1 MTFMNIVHKL
11 MKAVHSPR
19 LFLLI
24 LLNRSGFFL
33 PDRIYLSWKFYLE
46 MEKSLD
52 LRNPR
57 TFSEKL
63 QWLKLYNRKPE
74 YTVMVDKVEVKKY
87 VAEILGEEY
96 IIPTLGV
103 WDDPDAIDFDALP
116 EQFVLKCNHNSGGGM
131 YICKDKSQMDKQ
143 EVVRGLQKGL
153 RENYYLHGR
162 EWPYKNVPRKILAER
177 FMEDESGTDLKDYKF
192 FCFNG
197 VAKYCQVIANRSTDE
212 CIDFYDRDW
221 HHQEFIGLSPIAH
234 YSPIAHHS
242 PANYMDMLRMADKIA
257 SVVKAPFVRVD
268 FYNVKGHIYFGEIT
282 FFPLSGF
289 GEFRPQVWNN
299 KLGEDINLS
308 VI

>member
-1 MTFMNIVHKL
+1 MTFMNLVRKL

-19 LFLLI
+19 SFLLV
-24 LLNRSGFFL
+24 LLNRFGFFL
-33 PDRIYLSWKFYLE
+33 PDRLYLSWKFYLE
-46 MEKSLD
+46 MGKSLN
-52 LRNPR
+52 LRNPQ

-87 VAEILGEEY
+87 VAGILGEEY

-103 WDDPDAIDFDALP
+103 WDDPDKIDFDALP
-116 EQFVLKCNHNSGGGM
+116 ERFVLKCNHNSGGGM
-131 YICKDKSQMDKQ
+131 YICKDKSRMNKQ

-153 RENYYLHGR
+153 KENYYLHGR
-162 EWPYKNVPRKILAER
+162 EWPYKNVPRKIIAEK

-212 CIDFYDRDW
+212 CIDYYDRDW
-221 HHQEFIGLSPIAH
+221 NHQEFIGLSPIAH
-234 YSPIAHHS
+234 HSTVAHRS
-242 PANYMDMLRMADKIA
+242 PANYKDMLRMADKIA
-257 SVVKAPFVRVD
+257 SIVKSPFVRVD
-268 FYNVKGHIYFGEIT
+268 FYNIKGDIYFGEIT

-289 GEFRPQVWNN
+289 GEFRPQAWNN
-299 KLGEDINLS
+299 KLGEDIHLS

>member
-1 MTFMNIVHKL
+1 MNILDRITKYI
-11 MKAVHSPR
+11 HSPR
-19 LFLLI
+19 SFLLV
-24 LLNRSGFFL
+24 LLNRFGFFL
-33 PDRIYLSWKFYLE
+33 PDRLYLSWKFYLE
-46 MEKSLD
+46 MGKPLN
-52 LRNPR
+52 LRNPQ
-57 TFSEKL
+57 TFSEKM

-87 VAEILGEEY
+87 VAGILGEEY

-103 WDDPDAIDFDALP
+103 WDNPDAIDFDALP

-131 YICKDKSQMDKQ
+131 YICKDKSQMNKE
-143 EVVRGLQKGL
+143 EVIRGLQKGL

-162 EWPYKNVPRKILAER
+162 EWPYKNVPRKIIAEK

-192 FCFNG
+192 FCFDG

-221 HHQEFIGLSPIAH
+221 KHQEFIGLSPIAH

-242 PANYMDMLRMADKIA
+242 PANYKDMLRMADKIA

-282 FFPLSGF
+282 FFPLNGF
-289 GEFRPQVWNN
+289 GEFRPRVWNN

-308 VI
+308 DL

>member
-46 MEKSLD
+46 MGKSVN
-52 LRNPR
+52 LRNPQ

-87 VAEILGEEY
+87 VVGILGEEY

-103 WDDPDAIDFDALP
+103 WDNPDEIDFDALP
-116 EQFVLKCNHNSGGGM
+116 ERFVLKCNHNSGGGM
-131 YICKDKSQMDKQ
+131 YICKDKSQMNKQ
-143 EVVRGLQKGL
+143 EVIRGLQKGL

-162 EWPYKNVPRKILAER
+162 EWPYKNVPRKILAEK

-192 FCFNG
+192 FCFSG

-221 HHQEFIGLSPIAH
+221 NHQEFIGLSPIAH
-234 YSPIAHHS
+234 RSPIAHHS
-242 PANYMDMLRMADKIA
+242 PANYKDMLRMADKIA

-289 GEFRPQVWNN
+289 GAFRPRVWNN